1 MLSRPPWR
9 ILLYSNEPQPD
20 KRGLVLI
27 DGYDGEVLDTI
38 VENNPEDWSH
48 YV

>member
-1 MLSRPPWR
+1 
-9 ILLYSNEPQPD
+9 LYSNEPQPD

-27 DGYDGEVLDTI
+27 DGNDGEVLDTI
-38 VENNPEDWSH
+38 VENNPEDWSQ